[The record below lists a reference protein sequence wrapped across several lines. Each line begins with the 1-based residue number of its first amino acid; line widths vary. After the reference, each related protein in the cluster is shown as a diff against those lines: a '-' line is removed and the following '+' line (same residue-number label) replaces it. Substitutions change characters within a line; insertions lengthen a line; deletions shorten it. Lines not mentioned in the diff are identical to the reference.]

1 MKKIVFT
8 LLCAMIA
15 FGACNNYNQKNYRKY
30 KGISYAEYERQK
42 AEQERQNVEYL
53 DDSILES
60 DISDPYA
67 SVGEEI
73 VEEDVVESVNS
84 SYGEAVVVMASKK
97 ISLGRS
103 AGYKEMEMFQKA
115 LDSAYGSVFSHYSA
129 DGFTYAM
136 SPAGTVN
143 PLSVMDVQCILSE
156 SFATARGK
164 AVCDYF
170 FSQIPVEYAKEKE
183 NAKNL

>member
-1 MKKIVFT
+1 M
-8 LLCAMIA
+8 
-15 FGACNNYNQKNYRKY
+15 
-30 KGISYAEYERQK
+30 
-42 AEQERQNVEYL
+42 
-53 DDSILES
+53 
-60 DISDPYA
+60 
-67 SVGEEI
+67 EI
-73 VEEDVVESVNS
+73 TEEDVVESVNS

-97 ISLGRS
+97 ISLGKD
-103 AGYKEMEMFQKA
+103 AGYKEMEMFQTA
-115 LDSAYGSVFSHYSA
+115 LDSAYGTAFSHYRA

-156 SFATARGK
+156 SFATAKGK

-170 FSQIPVEYAKEKE
+170 FSRIPVEYAKEKE

>member
-1 MKKIVFT
+1 MMRIVLT
-8 LLCAMIA
+8 LICAVIM

-30 KGISYAEYERQK
+30 NGISYAEYERKQQ
-42 AEQERQNVEYL
+42 EQQRQVEYL
-53 DDSILES
+53 YDDIAEN

-73 VEEDVVESVNS
+73 QEEDVIESVNS

-97 ISLGRS
+97 ISLGKS

-156 SFATARGK
+156 SFATAKGK

>member
-1 MKKIVFT
+1 MIKTILS
-8 LLCAMIA
+8 LLCAA
-15 FGACNNYNQKNYRKY
+15 VLLGACTSYNQKNYKKY
-30 KGISYAEYERQK
+30 NGISYEEYEKQRK
-42 AEQERQNVEYL
+42 EQQNQTQIEYI
-53 DDSILES
+53 DETVGEE
-60 DISDPYA
+60 DIEDPYA
-67 SVGEEI
+67 TPLEI
-73 VEEDVVESVNS
+73 TEEDVVESVNS

-97 ISLGRS
+97 ISLGKD
-103 AGYKEMEMFQKA
+103 AGYKEMEMFQTA
-115 LDSAYGSVFSHYSA
+115 LDSAYGTAFSHYRA

-156 SFATARGK
+156 SFATAKGK

>member
-1 MKKIVFT
+1 MSKTI
-8 LLCAMIA
+8 LSILCATVLL
-15 FGACNNYNQKNYRKY
+15 GACTSYNQKNYKKY
-30 KGISYAEYERQK
+30 DGISYAEYERQR
-42 AEQERQNVEYL
+42 QEREKQYEYL
-53 DDSILES
+53 DEAISEE
-60 DISDPYA
+60 DINSPYDVA
-67 SVGEEI
+67 PEV

-97 ISLGRS
+97 ISLGRD
-103 AGYKEMEMFQKA
+103 ANYGDMEKFQRA
-115 LDSAYGSVFSHYSA
+115 LDSAYGTVFSHYRA

-143 PLSVMDVQCILSE
+143 PLSVIDVQCILSE
-156 SFATARGK
+156 SFATAKGK

-170 FSQIPVEYAKEKE
+170 FTQIPLEYAKEKE